1 MIAKVQDPPSEI
13 QKQIGGA
20 HGVLV
25 TAVSPL
31 AFKQAIGMLR
41 RRGTCVL
48 LGLPPGEFPVSISN
62 MVLNRY
68 TVRGSI
74 VGTRWDLE
82 EALAFAAAGQV
93 KATIETQPFDC
104 VNEVLGRLKGG
115 SVSGRI
121 VLRIAPQASETD

>member
-1 MIAKVQDPPSEI
+1 
-13 QKQIGGA
+13 
-20 HGVLV
+20 
-25 TAVSPL
+25 
-31 AFKQAIGMLR
+31 
-41 RRGTCVL
+41 
-48 LGLPPGEFPVSISN
+48 

-104 VNEVLGRLKGG
+104 VNEVLGRLKRG